1 MTKLFFLCAVTL
13 CLYAVEIPIKH
24 AEKRAFGTSV
34 TLNSQI
40 VQLSNAKQ
48 SIMSLVGGHI
58 EHYYV
63 KAGQRVAKGD
73 KIVLI
78 ESIVVSKMTA
88 EYIANKKQFQAQEQ
102 NYRATKK
109 LYDKGMTSMQ
119 ELNAQS
125 MKKNALLARLNALA
139 SQLKTLEINTKNLS
153 EATANFTLY
162 AHSDGVVSE
171 ILQPVHSSIKEDT
184 PIISLVKEQAFY
196 LKSFLP
202 LEYAS
207 KVHIGQKIVLRHN
220 GRNII
225 SHVTQIL
232 PKVDSATQRIVLLSN
247 IEEATQ
253 NLYINAY
260 VPATLYF
267 NATKSYVAVEKSAL
281 SFFQNEWVVF
291 MPTEASHDEHEEDD
305 HGTHD
310 DHEDHSG
317 HDHEDHT
324 GHDHDTAHEEHTKN
338 AHDDHEEHQDD
349 AIPYTLRVVEIITE
363 DESFVALK
371 GLREGEAYVSDKSYY
386 VKSML
391 LKSSLGGHGH

>member
-1 MTKLFFLCAVTL
+1 MTKWLLLCAVSL
-13 CLYAVEIPIKH
+13 SLYAVEIPIKH

-48 SIMSLVGGHI
+48 SVMSLVDGHI

-63 KAGQRVAKGD
+63 TAGHSVTKGE
-73 KIVLI
+73 KMVLI

-88 EYIANKKQFQAQEQ
+88 EYISNKKQLKAQEQ

-109 LYDKGMTSMQ
+109 LYDKGMASMQ

-125 MKKNALLARLNALA
+125 MQKNVLLAKLNALS
-139 SQLKTLEINTKNLS
+139 SQLKTLEIDTTQLK

-171 ILQPVHSSIKEDT
+171 ILQPVHSSIKADT
-184 PIISLVKEQAFY
+184 PIISIVKKQAFY

-202 LEYAS
+202 LAYAS
-207 KVHIGQKIVLRHN
+207 KVRIGQKIVLRHH
-220 GRNII
+220 GRNIV

-232 PKVDSATQRIVLLSN
+232 PKVDSATQRIVLLSS
-247 IEEATQ
+247 IEEETQ

-267 NATKSYVAVEKSAL
+267 DATRSYVAVEKSAL
-281 SFFQNEWVVF
+281 SFFQNEWVIFV
-291 MPTEASHDEHEEDD
+291 PTEDEHEEHAGHD
-305 HGTHD
+305 HGTHN
-310 DHEDHSG
+310 E
-317 HDHEDHT
+317 HEDHT
-324 GHDHDTAHEEHTKN
+324 GHDHATHDDHDDHVDAGHEEHNEDKV
-338 AHDDHEEHQDD
+338 
-349 AIPYTLRVVEIITE
+349 PYTLRVVNIIAE
-363 DESFVALK
+363 DDHYVALQ
-371 GLREGEAYVSDKSYY
+371 GIHEGDAYVSDKSYY